1 MRTMTH
7 FAIVP
12 SKSIITRARMPSTEI
27 ELSGCHGPLAT
38 ALARC
43 QSVSRRREWF
53 PKSDVEMMAE
63 KSSELIQTHIV
74 KKDPAKLRLK
84 PNLQGYEDLRKTF
97 RWSDAE
103 KMVDWFPDGKINAAY
118 NAVDRH
124 ALGKRKDKVAL
135 IYDDGE
141 SNVTSLTFD
150 QLYRQ
155 TNRFANV
162 LKKIGVK
169 RQDRVFFF
177 LQRSPELYTGFLG
190 AIKYGAIAS
199 PMFPAFGP
207 DGIRDRM
214 LDSGAVAIVTD
225 GQLKKRVYE
234 VVKDLPELKHLIISG
249 KDVAD
254 GEIDLDKEMAEASD
268 QFETTHKDIVQM
280 HLSTYWVLDV
290 HEEDVYWCTADLGW
304 VTGVVYGVLGP
315 WSNGVTQVGLGGR
328 FDPERWYKTI
338 QSYKVSIWYTAP
350 TAVRMLMA
358 KGDELPKKYDLSSL
372 RALYS
377 VGEPLNPEGV
387 NWALEVFDNK
397 PFHDTWWQTETGS
410 ILITNFP
417 DMDIKPGSMG
427 RPLPGVEAAIVDE
440 TGKPLEQG
448 VEGSLCIKPG
458 WPAMMRQI
466 WKNPAKYNE
475 YFRNGWYYTGD
486 TAQIDKDGYFWYVG
500 RADDVI
506 KTSGERVGPFEV
518 ESALIEHAAVAEAGV
533 IGKPD
538 EIRGNIIKAFI
549 VLTPG
554 YTESDALKMDIQ
566 KFVKSKLAG
575 HAYPREIDVVKT
587 LPKTRSGKIM
597 RRLLRARELGLPI
610 GDTSTLE
617 D

>member
-1 MRTMTH
+1 
-7 FAIVP
+7 
-12 SKSIITRARMPSTEI
+12 
-27 ELSGCHGPLAT
+27 
-38 ALARC
+38 
-43 QSVSRRREWF
+43 
-53 PKSDVEMMAE
+53 MAE
-63 KSSELIQTHIV
+63 KSTELIHGDLV
-74 KKDPAKLRLK
+74 KKDPTKLRLK
-84 PNLQGYEDLRKTF
+84 PNLQNYAELRKTF
-97 RWSDAE
+97 KWSDADKLVE
-103 KMVDWFPDGKINAAY
+103 WFPGGKINAAY
-118 NAVDRH
+118 NVIDRH
-124 ALGKRKDKVAL
+124 ANGTRKDKIAL
-135 IYDDGE
+135 IFDDGQGNAQE
-141 SNVTSLTFD
+141 YTFKQLGDMTSK
-150 QLYRQ
+150 
-155 TNRFANV
+155 FANV
-162 LKKIGVK
+162 MTKLGIK

-177 LQRSPELYTGFLG
+177 LQRSPELYAGFLG
-190 AIKYGAIAS
+190 AIKAGAIAS

-207 DGIRDRM
+207 DAIRDRL

-225 GQLKKRVYE
+225 SVLKKRVYE
-234 VVKDLPELKHLIISG
+234 VKNQLPELKHIIVVG
-249 KDVAD
+249 KDVAAN
-254 GEIDLDKEMAEASD
+254 EVSWEMEMAAASD
-268 QFETTHKDIVQM
+268 KFDAVPMDPEEFMYMLYTSGTTGKPKGVVHAHKAIVQAT
-280 HLSTYWVLDV
+280 LSTSWVLDV
-290 HEEDVYWCTADLGW
+290 HDEDIYWCTADLGW

-358 KGDELPKKYDLSSL
+358 KGDDLPKKYDLSSL
-372 RALYS
+372 RANYS

-387 NWALEVFDNK
+387 KWALDVFDFK

-417 DMDIKPGSMG
+417 EMDIKPGSMG
-427 RPLPGVEAAIVDE
+427 KPLPGVEAAIVDE
-440 TGKPLEQG
+440 KGKELEQG
-448 VEGSLCIKPG
+448 EEGSLALRPG

-486 TAQIDKDGYFWYVG
+486 TAQMDKDGYFWYVG

-506 KTSGERVGPFEV
+506 KTAGERVGPFEV
-518 ESALIEHAAVAEAGV
+518 ESALIEHPAIVEAGV

-538 EIRGNIIKAFI
+538 QLRGNIIKAFI
-549 VLTPG
+549 VLAPG
-554 YTESDALKMDIQ
+554 YTDTPQLKEDIQ
-566 KFVKSKLAG
+566 KFVKTKLAG
-575 HAYPREIDVVKT
+575 HAYPREIDVVKS

>member
-1 MRTMTH
+1 M
-7 FAIVP
+7 
-12 SKSIITRARMPSTEI
+12 
-27 ELSGCHGPLAT
+27 
-38 ALARC
+38 
-43 QSVSRRREWF
+43 
-53 PKSDVEMMAE
+53 DVKTMAE
-63 KSSELIQTHIV
+63 KSSELIHTGIV
-74 KKDPAKLRLK
+74 KKDPAKLRLT
-84 PNLQGYEDLRKTF
+84 PNLQGYENLRKTF
-97 RWSDAE
+97 KWSDAE
-103 KMVDWFPDGKINAAY
+103 KMVDWFPGGKINAAY

-141 SNVTSLTFD
+141 GNATKITFE

-155 TNRFANV
+155 TNKFANV
-162 LKKIGVK
+162 LKKIGIK

-177 LQRSPELYTGFLG
+177 MQRSPELYIGFLG

-225 GQLKKRVYE
+225 GELKKRVYE
-234 VVKDLPELKHLIISG
+234 VVKDLPELKHIIITG
-249 KDVAD
+249 KNVAD
-254 GEIDLDKEMAEASD
+254 GEISLDKEMSEASD
-268 QFETTHKDIVQM
+268 IFEATPMDPEEFSYMLYTSGTTGKPKGVVHAHKDIVQM

-315 WSNGVTQVGLGGR
+315 WSNGATQVGLGGR

-338 QSYKVSIWYTAP
+338 EAYKVSIWYTAP

-358 KGDELPKKYDLSSL
+358 KGDDLPKKYDLSSL

-387 NWALEVFDNK
+387 KWALQVFDNK

-417 DMDIKPGSMG
+417 EMDIKPGSMG
-427 RPLPGVEAAIVDE
+427 KPLPGIEAAIVDE
-440 TGKPLEQG
+440 KGNPLEQG
-448 VEGSLCIKPG
+448 EEGNLCIKPG
-458 WPAMMRQI
+458 WPSMMRQI

-506 KTSGERVGPFEV
+506 KTAGERVGPFEV
-518 ESALIEHAAVAEAGV
+518 ESALIEHPAVAEAGV

-538 EIRGNIIKAFI
+538 ELRGNIIKAFI

-554 YTESDALKMDIQ
+554 YTESDALKTDIQ

-575 HAYPREIDVVKT
+575 HAYPREIDVVKS

>member
-1 MRTMTH
+1 
-7 FAIVP
+7 
-12 SKSIITRARMPSTEI
+12 
-27 ELSGCHGPLAT
+27 
-38 ALARC
+38 
-43 QSVSRRREWF
+43 
-53 PKSDVEMMAE
+53 MAE
-63 KSSELIQTHIV
+63 KSTELIHGDIV

-84 PNLQGYEDLRKTF
+84 PNLQGFEQLRKTF
-97 RWSDAE
+97 KWSDAD
-103 KMVDWFPDGKINAAY
+103 KMIDWFPGGKVNAAY

-124 ALGKRKDKVAL
+124 ANGKRKNKVAL

-141 SNVTSLTFD
+141 GNSQKFTFQ
-150 QLYRQ
+150 QLYEL
-155 TNRFANV
+155 TNKFANIM
-162 LKKIGVK
+162 KKLGIK

-177 LQRSPELYTGFLG
+177 LQRSPELYAGFLG

-207 DGIRDRM
+207 DAIRDRL
-214 LDSGAVAIVTD
+214 LDSGAVCLVTD
-225 GQLKKRVYE
+225 SELKKRFYE
-234 VVKDLPELKHLIISG
+234 VKSQLPELKHTIIVG
-249 KDVAD
+249 KDVAA
-254 GEIDLDKEMAEASD
+254 GELSWEKEMAAASD
-268 QFETTHKDIVQM
+268 KFDCAQMDPEEFMYLLYTSGSTGKPKGVVHAHKGIVQA
-280 HLSTYWVLDV
+280 HLTTNWVLDV
-290 HEEDVYWCTADLGW
+290 HEEDVYWCGADLGW

-315 WSNGVTQVGLGGR
+315 WSNGTTQVGLGGR
-328 FDPERWYKTI
+328 FDPDRWYTTI
-338 QSYKVSIWYTAP
+338 QNYKISIWYTAP

-358 KGDELPKKYDLSSL
+358 KGDDIPRKYDLSSL
-372 RALYS
+372 RALYC

-387 NWALEVFDNK
+387 KWAQEVFDNK

-417 DMDIKPGSMG
+417 EMDIKPGSMG
-427 RPLPGVEAAIVDE
+427 KPQPGIEAAIIDE
-440 TGKPLEQG
+440 NGKVLAQG
-448 VEGSLCIKPG
+448 EEGNLAIRPG

-506 KTSGERVGPFEV
+506 KTAGERVGPFEV
-518 ESALIEHAAVAEAGV
+518 ESALIEHPAVAEAGV

-538 EIRGNIIKAFI
+538 QLRGNIIKAFI

-554 YTESDALKMDIQ
+554 YTESDKLKEDIQ

-575 HAYPREIDVVKT
+575 HAYPREIEVVKN

-597 RRLLRARELGLPI
+597 RRLLRAKELGLPT
-610 GDTSTLE
+610 GDTSTLDE
-617 D
+617 

>member
-1 MRTMTH
+1 
-7 FAIVP
+7 
-12 SKSIITRARMPSTEI
+12 
-27 ELSGCHGPLAT
+27 
-38 ALARC
+38 
-43 QSVSRRREWF
+43 
-53 PKSDVEMMAE
+53 MAE
-63 KSSELIQTHIV
+63 KSSELIHTGVV

-84 PNLQGYEDLRKTF
+84 PNLQNFEGLRKTF
-97 RWSDAE
+97 KWSDAE
-103 KMVDWFPDGKINAAY
+103 KMVDWFPGGKINAAY

-124 ALGKRKDKVAL
+124 ALGKRKDKLAL

-141 SNVTSLTFD
+141 GNAVRLTFG
-150 QLYRQ
+150 QLYQQ
-155 TNRFANV
+155 TNKFANV
-162 LKKIGVK
+162 LKKLGIK
-169 RQDRVFFF
+169 RQERVFFF
-177 LQRSPELYTGFLG
+177 LSRSPELYVGFLG

-207 DGIRDRM
+207 DAIRDRL
-214 LDSGAVAIVTD
+214 LDSGAVVLVTD
-225 GQLKKRVYE
+225 SELKKRVYE
-234 VVKDLPELKHLIISG
+234 CKKDLPELKHMIIVG
-249 KDVAD
+249 KDVS
-254 GEIDLDKEMAEASD
+254 ENEVSWEKEMAGASD
-268 QFETTHKDIVQM
+268 KFEAAHMDPEEFSYMLYTSGTTGKPKGVVHAHKDIVQM
-280 HLSTYWVLDV
+280 HLTTYWVLDV
-290 HEEDVYWCTADLGW
+290 HEEDVYWCGADLGW

-315 WSNGVTQVGLGGR
+315 WSNGTTQVGLGGR
-328 FDPERWYKTI
+328 FDPDRWYMTI
-338 QSYKVSIWYTAP
+338 QNYKISIWYTAP

-358 KGDELPKKYDLSSL
+358 RGNDIPKKYDLSSL
-372 RALYS
+372 RALYC

-387 NWALEVFDNK
+387 KWAQEVFDNK

-417 DMDIKPGSMG
+417 EMDIKPGSMG
-427 RPLPGVEAAIVDE
+427 KPLPGIEAAVVDE
-440 TGKPLEQG
+440 NGKALPQG
-448 VEGSLCIKPG
+448 EEGPLCIRPG

-486 TAQIDKDGYFWYVG
+486 TAQVDMDGYFWYVG

-518 ESALIEHAAVAEAGV
+518 ESALIEHEAVAEAGV

-538 EIRGNIIKAFI
+538 ALRGNIIKAFI

-554 YTESDALKMDIQ
+554 YKESEELKTEIQ
-566 KFVKSKLAG
+566 KFVKTKLAG
-575 HAYPREIDVVKT
+575 HAYPREIEVVKT

>member
-1 MRTMTH
+1 M
-7 FAIVP
+7 
-12 SKSIITRARMPSTEI
+12 
-27 ELSGCHGPLAT
+27 
-38 ALARC
+38 
-43 QSVSRRREWF
+43 VSRAQASIVKDRIG
-53 PKSDVEMMAE
+53 SDQMAE
-63 KSSELIQTHIV
+63 KSTELLHEDLVI
-74 KKDPAKLRLK
+74 KDPAKLRLK
-84 PNLQGYEDLRKTF
+84 PNLQNYERLMKTF
-97 RWSDAE
+97 KWSDAD
-103 KMVDWFPDGKINAAY
+103 KMVDWFPGGKINAAY

-124 ALGKRKDKVAL
+124 VKGPRKNKVAL

-141 SNVTSLTFD
+141 GHATRLTFQ
-150 QLYRQ
+150 QLYEQ
-155 TNRFANV
+155 TNKFANV
-162 LKKIGVK
+162 LKKLGIK

-177 LQRSPELYTGFLG
+177 LQRSPELYVGFLG

-207 DGIRDRM
+207 DAIRDRL
-214 LDSGAVAIVTD
+214 LDSGAVALVTD
-225 GQLKKRVYE
+225 SDLKKRVYE
-234 VVKDLPELKHLIISG
+234 VKDQLPELKHMIIVG
-249 KDVAD
+249 KDVSAD
-254 GEIDLDKEMAEASD
+254 EISWQKEMGAASAS
-268 QFETTHKDIVQM
+268 FEPAHMDPEEFMYMLYTSGTTGKPKGVVHAHKGIVQA
-280 HLSTYWVLDV
+280 HLTTNWVLDV
-290 HEEDVYWCTADLGW
+290 HEEDVYWCGADLGW

-315 WSNGVTQVGLGGR
+315 WSNGTTQVGLGWR
-328 FDPERWYKTI
+328 FDPDRWYETI
-338 QSYKVSIWYTAP
+338 QNYKITIWYTAP

-358 KGDELPKKYDLSSL
+358 RGDDLPKKYNLSSL
-372 RALYS
+372 RALYC

-387 NWALEVFDNK
+387 KWAQEVFDNK

-417 DMDIKPGSMG
+417 EMPIKPGSMG
-427 RPLPGVEAAIVDE
+427 KPLPGIEAAVIDE
-440 TGKPLEQG
+440 NGKVLAQG
-448 VEGSLCIKPG
+448 QEGNLALRPG

-466 WKNPAKYNE
+466 WKNPARFNE
-475 YFRNGWYYTGD
+475 YMRNGWYYTGD

-518 ESALIEHAAVAEAGV
+518 ESALIEHPAIAEAGV

-538 EIRGNIIKAFI
+538 ELRGNIIKAFV

-554 YTESDALKMDIQ
+554 YTDSPQLKEDIQ

-575 HAYPREIDVVKT
+575 HAYPREIEVVKT

>member
-1 MRTMTH
+1 
-7 FAIVP
+7 
-12 SKSIITRARMPSTEI
+12 
-27 ELSGCHGPLAT
+27 
-38 ALARC
+38 
-43 QSVSRRREWF
+43 
-53 PKSDVEMMAE
+53 MAE
-63 KSSELIQTHIV
+63 KSTELIHGDLV

-84 PNLQGYEDLRKTF
+84 PNFQNYEQQRKTF
-97 RWSDAE
+97 KWSDADKE
-103 KMVDWFPDGKINAAY
+103 VDWFPGGKLNAAY
-118 NAVDRH
+118 NAIDRH
-124 ALGKRKDKVAL
+124 AKGSRKNKIAL
-135 IYDDGE
+135 IFDDGE
-141 SNVTSLTFD
+141 GHAQKLTFQ
-150 QLYRQ
+150 QLYEMM
-155 TNRFANV
+155 NRFANV
-162 LKKIGVK
+162 LKKLGVK

-177 LQRSPELYTGFLG
+177 LQRSPELYAGFLA

-207 DGIRDRM
+207 DAIRDRL
-214 LDSGAVAIVTD
+214 LDSGAVALVTD
-225 GQLKKRVYE
+225 SDLKKRVYE
-234 VVKDLPELKHLIISG
+234 VKNQLPELRHMIIVG
-249 KDVAD
+249 KDVAT
-254 GEIDLDKEMAEASD
+254 GEVSWEKEMATASD
-268 QFETTHKDIVQM
+268 KFDAVPMDPEEFMYMLYTSGTTGKPKGVVHAHKGIVQA
-280 HLSTYWVLDV
+280 HLTTKMVLDV
-290 HEEDVYWCTADLGW
+290 HEEDVYWCGADLGW

-315 WSNGVTQVGLGGR
+315 WSNGTTQVGLGGR
-328 FDPERWYKTI
+328 FDPDKWYKTI
-338 QSYKVSIWYTAP
+338 QDYKVTIWYTAP

-358 KGDELPKKYDLSSL
+358 RGDDIPGKYNLSSL
-372 RALYS
+372 RALYC

-387 NWALEVFDNK
+387 KWAQEVFDNK

-417 DMDIKPGSMG
+417 EMDIKPGSMG
-427 RPLPGVEAAIVDE
+427 KPLPGIEAAIVNE
-440 TGKPLEQG
+440 TGKVLEQG
-448 VEGSLCIKPG
+448 MEGNLALRPG

-486 TAQIDKDGYFWYVG
+486 TAQIDKDGYYWYVG

-518 ESALIEHAAVAEAGV
+518 ESALIEHPAVAEAGV

-538 EIRGNIIKAFI
+538 ELRGNIIKAFI

-554 YTESDALKMDIQ
+554 YSDSPQLKEDIQ
-566 KFVKSKLAG
+566 KFVKTKLAG
-575 HAYPREIDVVKT
+575 HAFPREIEVVKT

>member
-1 MRTMTH
+1 MGE
-7 FAIVP
+7 
-12 SKSIITRARMPSTEI
+12 KSTE
-27 ELSGCHGPLAT
+27 LMHQGL
-38 ALARC
+38 
-43 QSVSRRREWF
+43 
-53 PKSDVEMMAE
+53 
-63 KSSELIQTHIV
+63 V
-74 KKDPAKLRLK
+74 KKDPARLRLK
-84 PNLQGYEDLRKTF
+84 PNLQDYEQLRKTF

-103 KMVDWFPDGKINAAY
+103 KNVDWFPGGKINTAY
-118 NAVDRH
+118 NCIDRH
-124 ALGKRKDKVAL
+124 SKGERKDKVAL
-135 IYDDGE
+135 IFDDGE
-141 SNVTSLTFD
+141 GNAQKFTFGQLQIQTSK
-150 QLYRQ
+150 
-155 TNRFANV
+155 FANV
-162 LKKIGVK
+162 LKKLDIK

-177 LQRSPELYTGFLG
+177 LSRSPELYVGFIG

-207 DGIRDRM
+207 DAIRDRL

-225 GQLKKRVYE
+225 SALKKRVYE
-234 VVKDLPELKHLIISG
+234 VKSLLPELKHIIIVG
-249 KDVAD
+249 KDVAAS
-254 GEIDLDKEMAEASD
+254 EISWEKEMAAASD
-268 QFETTHKDIVQM
+268 SFEATPMDPEEFSYMLYTSGTTGKPKGVVHAHKDIVQI

-290 HEEDVYWCTADLGW
+290 HDEDVFWCTADLGW
-304 VTGVVYGVLGP
+304 VTGVVYGCLGP

-328 FDPERWYKTI
+328 FDPERWYRTLH
-338 QSYKVSIWYTAP
+338 SYKVSVWYTAP

-358 KGDELPKKYDLSSL
+358 KGDDLPKKYDLSSL
-372 RALYS
+372 RSLYS

-387 NWALEVFDNK
+387 KWALDVFDLK

-417 DMDIKPGSMG
+417 EMDIKPGSMG
-427 RPLPGVEAAIVDE
+427 KPLPGIEAAIVDE
-440 TGKPLEQG
+440 NGNVLDQG
-448 VEGSLCIKPG
+448 EEGNLVIRPG

-475 YFRNGWYYTGD
+475 YFRKGWYYTGD

-506 KTSGERVGPFEV
+506 KTAGERVGPFEV
-518 ESALIEHAAVAEAGV
+518 ESALIEHEAVAEAGV

-538 EIRGNIIKAFI
+538 ALRGNIIKAFI

-554 YTESDALKMDIQ
+554 FSESEGLKTEIQ
-566 KFVKSKLAG
+566 KFVKSRLAG
-575 HAYPREIDVVKT
+575 HAYPREIEVVKT

-597 RRLLRARELGLPI
+597 RRLLRAKELGLPI